1 MGRVLALLFAFQS
14 VLLLSSVVSA
24 TPVDDSLRARQTS
37 SCSTIRVRKEWRD
50 MTVEQRLDYIRAV
63 KCLQSTPSSS
73 TRAGVVTRFDE
84 FQAAHVDL
92 TPQIHQVGQFL
103 PWHRHYLTLYDKA
116 LREECAYNG
125 PAAFWDW
132 SRDADSLNLMSD
144 SPVFDVT
151 TGFGG
156 NGVPGTYTPPS
167 PQPQPDW
174 VGLPP
179 SGLGA
184 TGCVQTGPF
193 KDMVVHLGPG
203 DIVDAHCLVRGINE
217 IIKPTLTSS
226 AVNLLYLIPEFERF
240 RQQLENGLLALS
252 VHNGGHG
259 LVGGE
264 MSNVFS
270 SPGDPLF
277 YLHHGNL
284 DRIWWKWQ
292 NAKPSTRMYAIS
304 GNTNSSSPSSP
315 QLTLDYQMPF
325 TTLSTPVRVEN
336 VMDTNSAPWCFTYDY

>member
-1 MGRVLALLFAFQS
+1 MGRVLAFLVAFQS
-14 VLLLSSVVSA
+14 ILLLSSVVSA
-24 TPVDDSLRARQTS
+24 TPVDDSLRARQAS

-92 TPQIHQVGQFL
+92 TPQIHRVGQFL
-103 PWHRHYLTLYDKA
+103 PWHRHCLNLYDKPREKSA
-116 LREECAYNG
+116 LTMDPQHFGTGHETPILYT
-125 PAAFWDW
+125 
-132 SRDADSLNLMSD
+132 LLMHAKTLDRMSA

-151 TGFGG
+151 TTFGG
-156 NGVPGTYTPPS
+156 NGVPGPYTPPS

-174 VGLPP
+174 GGLPP

-184 TGCVQTGPF
+184 HGCVQTRPF

-203 DIVDAHCLVRGINE
+203 DIVDAHCLVRDINE
-217 IIKPTLTSS
+217 IIKPALTSL
-226 AVNLLYLIPEFERF
+226 AVRPLYLITEFE
-240 RQQLENGLLALS
+240 S

-284 DRIWWKWQ
+284 DRIWWNWQ
-292 NAKPSTRMYAIS
+292 TAKPSTRMYAIS

-315 QLTLDYQMPF
+315 QLTLDYLMPF
-325 TTLSTPVRVEN
+325 TTLSAPVRVEG
-336 VMDTNSAPWCFTYDY
+336 VMDTTSASWCFNYDY